1 MVLVSRRGTDLFEK
15 FVTVVLNAG
24 GTMLFDEMVQQVRV
38 QGGRPELWLRAKHA
52 GVIETYLENRQ
63 HWVRLPQAQPEGG
76 A

>member
-1 MVLVSRRGTDLFEK
+1 
-15 FVTVVLNAG
+15 
-24 GTMLFDEMVQQVRV
+24 MLFDEMVQQVRV